1 MNTSLSNLPIERLRT
16 VFGDHLQ
23 ENVVLANYTTARVGG
38 SADAALMVYAASEL
52 ENAARRLWEMDIPF
66 FVLGSGS
73 NVLISDAGVHTIVI
87 INHAH
92 TVKIDV
98 RSNPP
103 SVWCES
109 GANIGGA
116 ARQVAL
122 RGLSGLEWAVSIP
135 GTVGG
140 AIYGNAGAHDGDIQG
155 SLLLADI
162 LHRQTGKAASTSD
175 QLEFGYRTSIL
186 KQNPGQAIVLS
197 ARFKLSASSPDAVHS
212 RMEEFTNQRHK
223 SQPTGASMGSM
234 FKNPPGD
241 YAGRLIE
248 AAGLKGARIGGVEIS
263 PVHAN
268 FFINDHNAKAADI
281 WKLIRRTQKKVAEKF
296 GIQLELEIELLGNWQ
311 DLEAEDKAAKK
322 PSQRK
327 QSKK

>member
-1 MNTSLSNLPIERLRT
+1 MSSPLSNLPIDQLRS

-52 ENAARRLWEMDIPF
+52 ENAARRLCEMDIPF

>member
-1 MNTSLSNLPIERLRT
+1 MNTPLSNLPIEQLHT

-23 ENVVLANYTTARVGG
+23 ENVVLANYTTAHVGG
-38 SADAALMVYAASEL
+38 SADAALMVYSASEL
-52 ENAARRLWEMDIPF
+52 ENAARRLWEMDISF

-109 GANIGGA
+109 GANLGGA

-122 RGLSGLEWAVSIP
+122 RGLSGLEWAISIP

-140 AIYGNAGAHDGDIQG
+140 AIYGNAGAHDGDIQS

-162 LHRQTGKAASTSD
+162 LHRQIGKETLASD
-175 QLEFGYRTSIL
+175 QLEFGYRRSSL
-186 KQNPGQAIVLS
+186 KRNPGQAVVLS
-197 ARFKLSASSPDAVHS
+197 ARFRLSPSTPDAVRI
-212 RMEEFTNQRHK
+212 RMEEFTEQRRK

-248 AAGLKGARIGGVEIS
+248 AAGLKGTRIGGVEVS

-268 FFINDHNAKAADI
+268 FFINDHNAKATDI
-281 WKLIRRTQKKVAEKF
+281 WKLIHLVQRKVAEKS
-296 GIQLELEIELLGNWQ
+296 GIQLDLEIELLGNWQ
-311 DLEAEDKAAKK
+311 DVENKETTAKK
-322 PSQRK
+322 SLQRK
-327 QSKK
+327 QNKK